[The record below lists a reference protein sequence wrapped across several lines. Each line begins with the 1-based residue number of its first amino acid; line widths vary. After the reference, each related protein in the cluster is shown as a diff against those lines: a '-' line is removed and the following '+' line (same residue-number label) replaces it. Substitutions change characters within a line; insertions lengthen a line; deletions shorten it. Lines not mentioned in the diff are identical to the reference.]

1 MTISIDSNVI
11 AALWNDEDELN
22 EVAVRIF
29 ANLMDHE
36 CFVVS
41 GPVYSELMAGPLRD
55 EASLDL
61 FFADTGIKIDWTM
74 DEEIWRVAGRAY
86 DGHSLRRKKNGS
98 GPPRRILADF
108 LIGAHA
114 LVRGYS
120 LLTIDFEH
128 YAAAFPTLKTVPL

>member
-1 MTISIDSNVI
+1 M
-11 AALWNDEDELN
+11 
-22 EVAVRIF
+22 
-29 ANLMDHE
+29 
-36 CFVVS
+36 VS

-86 DGHSLRRKKNGS
+86 DGHTLRRKKSGS

-114 LVRGYS
+114 LVRDYS
-120 LLTIDFEH
+120 LLTIDYEH
-128 YAAAFPTLKTVPL
+128 YEIAFPALRIIPV

>member
-11 AALWNDEDELN
+11 AALWNDKDALN

-29 ANLMDHE
+29 GNLIDHE
-36 CFVVS
+36 SLVVS

-74 DEEIWRVAGRAY
+74 DEGIWRVAGRAY
-86 DGHSLRRKKNGS
+86 DGHALRRKKSGA

-114 LVRGYS
+114 LVRDYS
-120 LLTIDFEH
+120 LLTIDYEH
-128 YAAAFPTLKTVPL
+128 YKIAFPALQIIPV

>member
-11 AALWNDEDELN
+11 AALWNDKDALN

-29 ANLMDHE
+29 GNLTDHE
-36 CFVVS
+36 SLVVS

-74 DEEIWRVAGRAY
+74 DEQIWRVAGRAY
-86 DGHSLRRKKNGS
+86 DGHALRRKKSGA

-120 LLTIDFEH
+120 LLTIDYQH
-128 YAAAFPTLKTVPL
+128 YAAAFPTLPTIPV

>member
-11 AALWNDEDELN
+11 AALWNDKDMLN
-22 EVAVRIF
+22 EVAVRMF
-29 ANLMDHE
+29 GNLIDHE
-36 CFVVS
+36 SFVVS

-55 EASLDL
+55 EESLDL

-74 DEEIWRVAGRAY
+74 NEEIWRVAGRAY
-86 DGHSLRRKKNGS
+86 DGHALRRKKSGS

-120 LLTIDFEH
+120 LLTIDYEH
-128 YAAAFPTLKTVPL
+128 YAAAFPTLTTVPL